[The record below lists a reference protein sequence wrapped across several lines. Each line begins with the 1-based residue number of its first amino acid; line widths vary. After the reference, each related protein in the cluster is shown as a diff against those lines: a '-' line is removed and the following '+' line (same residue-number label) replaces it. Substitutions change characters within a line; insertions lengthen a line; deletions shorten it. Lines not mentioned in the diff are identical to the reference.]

1 MHVFMVFEL
10 MQKSLL
16 EVLQEQRDGKLDRET
31 VRLIVYQ
38 MVKALD
44 HMHSLNV
51 SSTNHLT
58 IFNILKAVHRD
69 IKPENMLLQRVTVGE
84 GRKHRHE
91 SPDSG
96 NFKRTAAMNCHSLER

>member
-16 EVLQEQRDGKLDRET
+16 DVLQEQRDGKLDRET

-44 HMHSLNV
+44 HMHSMNV
-51 SSTNHLT
+51 R
-58 IFNILKAVHRD
+58 I
-69 IKPENMLLQRVTVGE
+69 Q
-84 GRKHRHE
+84 
-91 SPDSG
+91 
-96 NFKRTAAMNCHSLER
+96 